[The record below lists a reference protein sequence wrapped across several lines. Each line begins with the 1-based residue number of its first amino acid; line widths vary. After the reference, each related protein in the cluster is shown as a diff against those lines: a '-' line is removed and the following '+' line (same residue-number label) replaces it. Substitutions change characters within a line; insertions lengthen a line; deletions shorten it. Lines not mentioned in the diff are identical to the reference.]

1 MENGSYI
8 RFLHAS
14 YNAPAIDI
22 FINDVPIVKDLSYRN
37 FSQYYKASAGFY
49 NVKIYPA
56 GNKNLILLEE
66 TIELNKNNIYT
77 LAVMGTYDANGIEL
91 NLIADHLRDIDK
103 NYSYIRF
110 INLSPSLE
118 NVDVV
123 LNDKLEISQL
133 SYGTESSYL
142 EMKPGKYNF
151 KAYSSEQEKLVLE
164 NPNLILNAGKIYSGY
179 IVGINNTKNN
189 LQILIPL
196 EGATYLKF

>member
-66 TIELNKNNIYT
+66 TIELTKNNIYT

>member
-8 RFLHAS
+8 RFLHAA

-66 TIELNKNNIYT
+66 TIELTKNNIYT
-77 LAVMGTYDANGIEL
+77 LAVMGMYDANGIEL

-133 SYGTESSYL
+133 SYGTVSSYL

-151 KAYSSEQEKLVLE
+151 KAYSSEQDKLVLE
-164 NPNLILNAGKIYSGY
+164 NPNMILNAGKIYSGY